1 MNLDIIKELN
11 YAIIIHIR
19 QIKSRFC
26 GNVHTHLALLVDYQL
41 MSIKMSQNIGEERLR
56 WIKPILDKEI
66 SIKNI
71 AKVCPY
77 SERSIKRWLSNYRKH
92 EIRGLTPKSTE
103 PQTQPNETPVWI
115 KERIIELRKKTKLC
129 AKKLHWRLEKEGIF
143 VHERTVGKILK
154 KENLVRKYRVKKI
167 KYKYIKAE
175 RQPGELVEIDVK
187 YVPSPIKNK
196 KYYQY
201 TAIDTAS
208 RWRYLK
214 IYDEQSS
221 FNSICFLQEVMTRF
235 KYTIQSIKTDNGSI
249 FTNYYVGMTK
259 RSDLTVKTVHSL
271 DLFCHKHN
279 MIHYLIDPGK
289 PAQNGRVERSHRE
302 DQEKFYE
309 QHKFRNIL
317 DLQNKLILWNDYYNN
332 LEHCS
337 LDGKTPNEVLKSF
350 QQKVPK
356 ECT

>member
-1 MNLDIIKELN
+1 
-11 YAIIIHIR
+11 
-19 QIKSRFC
+19 
-26 GNVHTHLALLVDYQL
+26 
-41 MSIKMSQNIGEERLR
+41 MSQNTEEEKYR
-56 WIKPILDKEI
+56 WIKPILNKEI
-66 SIKNI
+66 NIKNLV
-71 AKVCPY
+71 KVCPY
-77 SERSIKRWLSNYRKH
+77 SERSIKRWLSNYRNNGYK
-92 EIRGLTPKSTE
+92 GLIPQSTE
-103 PQTQPNETPVWI
+103 PKTQPKETPIWI
-115 KERIIELRKKTKLC
+115 KERVIKLRNETKLC
-129 AKKLHWRLEKEGIF
+129 AKKLHWKLQKEGIEI
-143 VHERTVGKILK
+143 HTRTIGKILK

-187 YVPSPIKNK
+187 YVPGPIKNK

-221 FNSICFLQEVMTRF
+221 FNSIEFLKEVIERF
-235 KYTIQSIKTDNGSI
+235 EHTIQAIKTDNGAI

-259 RSDLTVKTVHSL
+259 RSDMTVKTIHSL

-279 MIHYLIDPGK
+279 IIHYLIDPGK
-289 PAQNGRVERSHRE
+289 PAQNGTVERSHRE

-309 QHKFRNIL
+309 QNKFKNIE
-317 DLQNKLILWNDYYNN
+317 DLKKKIKIWNDYYNN

-337 LDGKTPNEVLKSF
+337 LDGKTPNEVLELY
-350 QQKVPK
+350 QLKVPNV
-356 ECT
+356 CT